1 MRHLSWM
8 TLCLVVFCGSPVPAA
23 GPQPPAD
30 WNKPKAL
37 APANGEGQVSF
48 QHGGKAIT
56 LPLQHISIDKEDD
69 LFLVELRYV
78 DAKQENRLEIFFG
91 SSPRLGKNDPR
102 TITGFTVNTKAGG
115 LSRAAANKTKCVWA
129 ALEVKERE
137 VSGALSCTGLT
148 DMSSQKSAPDV
159 TEVKFSGKLK

>member
-1 MRHLSWM
+1 MCHFLGM
-8 TLCLVVFCGSPVPAA
+8 TLLLSAFSAPLVLAA

-37 APANGEGQVSF
+37 PPANGEGQVSF

-56 LPLQHISIDKEDD
+56 LPLQHISIDKKDD
-69 LFLVELRYV
+69 LFLVGLKYV
-78 DAKQENRLEIFFG
+78 DEKQENRLEIFFG
-91 SSPRLGKNDPR
+91 SSPKLGKDDPR
-102 TITGFTVNTKAGG
+102 TITGFSVNTKAAG

-129 ALEVKERE
+129 TLEVKERE
-137 VSGALSCTGLT
+137 VSGALSCTGMT